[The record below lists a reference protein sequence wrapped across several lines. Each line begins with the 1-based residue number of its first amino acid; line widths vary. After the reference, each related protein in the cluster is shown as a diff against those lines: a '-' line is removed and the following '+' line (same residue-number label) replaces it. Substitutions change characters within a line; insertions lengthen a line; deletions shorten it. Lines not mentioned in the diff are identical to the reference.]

1 VKTVYTDRYAA
12 RIWLPGLIGMANL
25 AFGVTAQPL
34 NWRDLIGGGVF
45 LLWAAYEFYL
55 RRNRGR
61 LAD

>member
-1 VKTVYTDRYAA
+1 
-12 RIWLPGLIGMANL
+12 MANL

-34 NWRDLIGGGVF
+34 NWRDLIGGGIF